1 MYCTPAGTY
10 RAPAGFDP
18 RTSRGLSA
26 THGTPGTRRHAS
38 GSAPA
43 AWEIVLIV
51 AVAVAIVLATLLA
64 GGTTHRVA
72 AVPTRTVSV
81 GPADTLWSLAAS
93 NPVPG
98 QTTVATVEEIRALN
112 GLRTASL
119 SQGATLRVPMAES
132 PDRSYA
138 SR

>member
-1 MYCTPAGTY
+1 MYCAPAATY
-10 RAPAGFDP
+10 RAPAGFDR
-18 RTSRGLSA
+18 RTSRGLSV

-38 GSAPA
+38 GAAPT
-43 AWEIVLIV
+43 AWEIALIV

-64 GGTTHRVA
+64 GGTTHRAA

-81 GPADTLWSLAAS
+81 GPADTLWSLAAA
-93 NPVPG
+93 NPVAG
-98 QTTVATVEEIRALN
+98 QSTATTVEEIRALN
-112 GLRTASL
+112 GLRAASL
-119 SQGATLRVPMAES
+119 SRGATLRVPMAES